1 MPLIT
6 NTDKPSAA
14 VSVFLWLMS
23 FEIHLETAMENN
35 HFDCIV
41 IGFGGVGSAALRY
54 AALNGWKVIGIDRFG
69 PAHNHGSSHGQT
81 RVIRKSY
88 FEHPNYVP
96 LLQDAYKMWDELN
109 KRHRTA
115 PEIKELLTQCGV
127 LQIGPAG
134 GSVVSG
140 VLNSAKEH
148 NISVEQ
154 FSAEDVHKRLPI
166 INVPEGHVGVFEP
179 DGGFLRVELC
189 VAAMIKQALAAGA
202 TIKSGVCIDRWNVD
216 DSGVVRVQSEQG
228 SWSADRMIVCAG
240 AWTSDVLGNLN
251 LPLKL
256 LAKQQHWY
264 QLDRVEQ
271 KLVNQFPCFL
281 FEQDDGACFYG
292 TPELDTLGMK
302 VCEHSG
308 GLPIES
314 PHQLDQSIDSEQQ
327 ARVEGFLDQHFHFTK
342 KRLVHHSMCM
352 YTMTP
357 ASHFILDIHPDHSQ
371 IAYAAGL
378 SGHGFKFAPVLGK
391 RLVDMLDG
399 EVDPRFD
406 FLRNPKSA

>member
-1 MPLIT
+1 
-6 NTDKPSAA
+6 
-14 VSVFLWLMS
+14 
-23 FEIHLETAMENN
+23 MEDH

-41 IGFGGVGSAALRY
+41 VGFGGVGSAALRY
-54 AALNGWKVIGIDRFG
+54 AALNGWKVLGIDRFG
-69 PAHNHGSSHGQT
+69 PAHNRGSSHGQT
-81 RVIRKSY
+81 RVFRKSY
-88 FEHPNYVP
+88 FEHPDYVP
-96 LLQDAYKMWDELN
+96 LLKDAYPMWDELN

-115 PEIKELLTQCGV
+115 PEVKELLTQCGV
-127 LQIGPAG
+127 LQIGPAD
-134 GSVVSG
+134 GSVING
-140 VLNSAKEH
+140 TLDSARQYDLK
-148 NISVEQ
+148 IEQ
-154 FSAEDVHKRLPI
+154 FSADAIHKRLPI
-166 INVPEGHVGVFEP
+166 LKVPQGHVGVFEP

-202 TIKSGVCIDRWNVD
+202 QIESGVCIDQWNVD
-216 DSGVVRVQSEQG
+216 NSATVHVTSQQG

-240 AWTSDVLGNLN
+240 AWTNEILGDLG

-264 QLDRVEQ
+264 QLDRVDQ
-271 KLVNQFPCFL
+271 KLVNEFPCVL
-281 FEQDDGACFYG
+281 FEQDDGSCFYG

-308 GLPIES
+308 GQPIDAAG
-314 PHQLDQSIDSEQQ
+314 QLNQSIDHEQES
-327 ARVEGFLDQHFHFTK
+327 RVEGFLDQHFHFTK

-357 ASHFILDIHPDHSQ
+357 SENFILDTHPDYSQ

-399 EVDPRFD
+399 KSDARFD
-406 FLRNPKSA
+406 FLLAPSAA